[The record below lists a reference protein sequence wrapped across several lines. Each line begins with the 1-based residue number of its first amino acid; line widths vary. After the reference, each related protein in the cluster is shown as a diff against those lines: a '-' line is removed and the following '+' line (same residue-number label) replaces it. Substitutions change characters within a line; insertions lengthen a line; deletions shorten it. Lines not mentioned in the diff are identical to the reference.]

1 MCTGREQKKWR
12 QVGGK
17 ERERERKEGKKK
29 RVKEKVVKLEGW
41 GERANTRR
49 EKHRTVDREKMEL
62 YREMKERVGRDGEM
76 SRGEKKSKIHFL
88 CRYKD
93 LSREREHA
101 ATAQDPPYAHYD

>member
-17 ERERERKEGKKK
+17 ERGRERERKEGKKK

-62 YREMKERVGRDGEM
+62 YREMKERVRRDGEM
-76 SRGEKKSKIHFL
+76 SRGEKKSKNPFSL
-88 CRYKD
+88 
-93 LSREREHA
+93 
-101 ATAQDPPYAHYD
+101 QV

>member
-1 MCTGREQKKWR
+1 MHREGAEEMEAGGRE
-12 QVGGK
+12 GEG
-17 ERERERKEGKKK
+17 EREREKKVKKK

-76 SRGEKKSKIHFL
+76 SRGEKKSKNPFSL
-88 CRYKD
+88 
-93 LSREREHA
+93 
-101 ATAQDPPYAHYD
+101 QV

>member
-1 MCTGREQKKWR
+1 M
-12 QVGGK
+12 
-17 ERERERKEGKKK
+17 
-29 RVKEKVVKLEGW
+29 EGW

-62 YREMKERVGRDGEM
+62 YREMKERVGRDGGM

>member
-17 ERERERKEGKKK
+17 EREREKKVKK

-41 GERANTRR
+41 GERANTQR

-76 SRGEKKSKIHFL
+76 SRGEKKSKNPFSL
-88 CRYKD
+88 
-93 LSREREHA
+93 
-101 ATAQDPPYAHYD
+101 QV

>member
-17 ERERERKEGKKK
+17 EREREREREKKVKKK

-76 SRGEKKSKIHFL
+76 SRGEKKSKNPFSL
-88 CRYKD
+88 
-93 LSREREHA
+93 
-101 ATAQDPPYAHYD
+101 QV

>member
-17 ERERERKEGKKK
+17 EREREKKVKK

-76 SRGEKKSKIHFL
+76 SRGEKKSKNPFSL
-88 CRYKD
+88 
-93 LSREREHA
+93 
-101 ATAQDPPYAHYD
+101 QV